1 MSENYAIVFFIE
13 IVATF
18 IGVIFALA
26 LDSRR
31 SRKNYQKRL
40 DEISPYIY
48 MELAENW
55 YSIRFRDSTYFVTNY
70 WEVFREDLGK
80 WNEDQIVKI
89 IRIYNYMESKQTP
102 TIPKYAELTQIEN
115 LMTDVLKWFEAKAG
129 TDPDFKKRLEGVQKY
144 FKEMQT
150 TIDKEGLSDGAF
162 IPKYFPRRTRA

>member
-1 MSENYAIVFFIE
+1 MLQYSMSENYVIAFLIE
-13 IVATF
+13 ITATF
-18 IGVIFALA
+18 IGVLVALA

-31 SRKNYQKRL
+31 STKNIQKRL

-55 YSIRFRDSTYFVTNY
+55 YYIRSRESAYFVTNY

-89 IRIYNYMESKQTP
+89 IRIYNFMELRGSP

-115 LMTDVLKWFEAKAG
+115 LMTDVLKWF
-129 TDPDFKKRLEGVQKY
+129 
-144 FKEMQT
+144 
-150 TIDKEGLSDGAF
+150 
-162 IPKYFPRRTRA
+162 